1 MTKSKVSNHVPIR
14 VAIIED
20 NDNLREHFSA
30 IVHDAPQLHL
40 VWTAGNLERAKAQ
53 VAAYLVDVALV
64 DLGLPDGHGRE
75 LIEAFAARG
84 GTKTLV
90 VTVFDDR
97 ASVRRAI
104 EAGAHGYIVKDSD
117 PVAIVDSIEAIFAG
131 GAPISASAAIHLLG
145 LIRSP
150 AKAKKSDLKSA
161 GDVPVLTLREIE
173 LLELFARGLSYRE
186 TADCLGLSKHT
197 VADYVKSIYRKL
209 GVSSRSEA
217 VFEAVHFK
225 IIEL

>member
-1 MTKSKVSNHVPIR
+1 MTQSEVSDHTPIR

-20 NDNLREHFSA
+20 NDNLRQHFSA
-30 IVHDAPQLHL
+30 IVRNAPQLHL
-40 VWTAGNLERAKAQ
+40 VWTAGNLERAKAKT
-53 VAAYLVDVALV
+53 ATLMVDVALV

-75 LIEAFAARG
+75 LIEAFATHG

-104 EAGAHGYIVKDSD
+104 EAGADGYIVKDSD
-117 PVAIVDSIEAIFAG
+117 PVAIVESIEAIYAG

-150 AKAKKSDLKSA
+150 AKPIKSDVGCA
-161 GDVPVLTLREIE
+161 ADIPVLTLREIE
-173 LLELFARGLSYRE
+173 LLELFAKGLSYRE